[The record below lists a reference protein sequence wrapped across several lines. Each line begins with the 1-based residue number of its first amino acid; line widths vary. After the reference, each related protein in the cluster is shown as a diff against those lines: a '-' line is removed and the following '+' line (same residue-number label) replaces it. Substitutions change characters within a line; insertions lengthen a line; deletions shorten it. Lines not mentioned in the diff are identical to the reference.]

1 MHARSADLVQS
12 KAKKRT
18 YVTSDESVK
27 LQELSLEL
35 YVHTNL
41 LEMKRLLSLSSSE
54 SSTRSEE
61 GRGGQKM
68 SPELLNKAFSTKS
81 TQCILLYLQ

>member
-1 MHARSADLVQS
+1 MN
-12 KAKKRT
+12 
-18 YVTSDESVK
+18 SDESVE

-35 YVHTNL
+35 HTNL
-41 LEMKRLLSLSSSE
+41 LEMNRLLSLSSSE

-68 SPELLNKAFSTKS
+68 SPKLLNKAFSMKS
-81 TQCILLYLQ
+81 TQCIYCTYDEKPNSILFSTYKTGM

>member
-1 MHARSADLVQS
+1 M
-12 KAKKRT
+12 
-18 YVTSDESVK
+18 TSDESVE

-35 YVHTNL
+35 HTNL
-41 LEMKRLLSLSSSE
+41 LEMKRLLSLSSRE
-54 SSTRSEE
+54 NSTRSEE

-81 TQCILLYLQ
+81 TQYIIYCIYDEKPNGTLFSMYKTGMYSS

>member
-1 MHARSADLVQS
+1 MN
-12 KAKKRT
+12 
-18 YVTSDESVK
+18 SDESVE

-35 YVHTNL
+35 HTNL
-41 LEMKRLLSLSSSE
+41 LEMRRLLSLSSSE

-68 SPELLNKAFSTKS
+68 SPKLLNKAFSTNPHNAYIVPTTESLMAPCFQRIKQVCS
-81 TQCILLYLQ
+81 S

>member
-1 MHARSADLVQS
+1 MN
-12 KAKKRT
+12 
-18 YVTSDESVK
+18 SDESVE

-35 YVHTNL
+35 NTNL

-68 SPELLNKAFSTKS
+68 SPKLLNKAFSTKF
-81 TQCILLYLQ
+81 TQCIYCTYDEKPNGTLFSTYKTGM

>member
-1 MHARSADLVQS
+1 M
-12 KAKKRT
+12 
-18 YVTSDESVK
+18 TSNESVE

-35 YVHTNL
+35 HTNL

-54 SSTRSEE
+54 NSTRSEE
-61 GRGGQKM
+61 GGGGQKM

-81 TQCILLYLQ
+81 TQWIYCIYDEKPNGTLFSTYETGM

>member
-1 MHARSADLVQS
+1 M
-12 KAKKRT
+12 
-18 YVTSDESVK
+18 TSDESVE

-35 YVHTNL
+35 HTNL

-54 SSTRSEE
+54 NSTRSEE
-61 GRGGQKM
+61 GRGGQRI

-81 TQCILLYLQ
+81 TQCIYFIYDEKPNGTLFSTYKTGM

>member
-1 MHARSADLVQS
+1 MI
-12 KAKKRT
+12 
-18 YVTSDESVK
+18 SDESVE

-35 YVHTNL
+35 HTNL
-41 LEMKRLLSLSSSE
+41 LEMKRLLSLSLSE
-54 SSTRSEE
+54 NSTRSEE

-81 TQCILLYLQ
+81 IQCIYCIYDEKPNGTLFSTYKTGM

>member
-1 MHARSADLVQS
+1 MN
-12 KAKKRT
+12 
-18 YVTSDESVK
+18 SDESVE

-35 YVHTNL
+35 HTSL
-41 LEMKRLLSLSSSE
+41 LEMKRLLTFSSSE

-68 SPELLNKAFSTKS
+68 SPKLLNKAFSTKS
-81 TQCILLYLQ
+81 TQCIYCTYGEKPNGTLFSTYETGM